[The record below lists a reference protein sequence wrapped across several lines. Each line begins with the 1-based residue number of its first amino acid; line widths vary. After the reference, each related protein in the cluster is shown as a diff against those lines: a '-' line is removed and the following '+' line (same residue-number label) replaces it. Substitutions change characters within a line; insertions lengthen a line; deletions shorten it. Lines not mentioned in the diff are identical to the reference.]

1 MWGKGSYWVYT
12 GIITLTLLMIH
23 LLEVSLSDR
32 YKRRPLPPLFPN
44 IISACLTFQL
54 LEVILWEILAIQ
66 TICAMYLINLVTYK
80 KKVTKMG
87 YSLFLMGDFFFGGG
101 GRGVCLSY
109 LFLSSCIYFFFHFT
123 IYIFLLLPIPKQYL
137 ITDGKSVWSVLWG
150 KD

>member
-1 MWGKGSYWVYT
+1 MRKGLVLGLYWDNHFN
-12 GIITLTLLMIH
+12 LMIH

-66 TICAMYLINLVTYK
+66 TICAMYLINPVIY

-87 YSLFLMGDFFFGGG
+87 YSLFLMGDFFFFFPF
-101 GRGVCLSY
+101 GVCVY
-109 LFLSSCIYFFFHFT
+109 LIFSFLLAFTFFFHFT
-123 IYIFLLLPIPKQYL
+123 IYYFLLLPIPKQYL
-137 ITDGKSVWSVLWG
+137 ITDGKSVQSVLWG

>member
-1 MWGKGSYWVYT
+1 MRKGLVLGLYWDNHFN
-12 GIITLTLLMIH
+12 LMIH

-66 TICAMYLINLVTYK
+66 TIIAMYLINPVTYK

-87 YSLFLMGDFFFGGG
+87 YSLFLMGDFFFFLLGEC
-101 GRGVCLSY
+101 VY
-109 LFLSSCIYFFFHFT
+109 LIFSFLLAFTFFFHFT
-123 IYIFLLLPIPKQYL
+123 IYYFLLLPIPKQYL
-137 ITDGKSVWSVLWG
+137 ITDGKSVRSVLWG